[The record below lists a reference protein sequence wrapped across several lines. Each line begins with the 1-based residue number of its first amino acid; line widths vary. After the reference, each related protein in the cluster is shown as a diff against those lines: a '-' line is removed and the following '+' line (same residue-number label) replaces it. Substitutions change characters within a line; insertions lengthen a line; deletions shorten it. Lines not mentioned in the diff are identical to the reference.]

1 MARYRIRERDDSLGT
16 TVAGLFVGA
25 IAGFAVGVITAQ
37 HVGGIAGLASRVRER
52 MRGVRDEMLRPDFFE
67 DEFEEYEDEEEDSE
81 YAALE
86 RNVLEAFRND
96 PVLSERAVDISATSG
111 EIVELGGWV
120 LSEEEAEH
128 AVTIARGVPGV
139 VTVVNRVAIGEEEA
153 RLAEAAR
160 RRAEGDP
167 ALNESRWEGQRVG
180 TGRRRQGTSDEP
192 DRHADPK
199 PKLESR
205 WLEEQ
210 EAIRNAA
217 EDFATAERRT
227 VRQKTEKVRGVP
239 KADHVSSEEARGC
252 GDEGR
257 GTGDEGDSDFEARAC
272 SRLVP
277 FPANAHPRPLKN
289 TPPRPLAP
297 LPSPG

>member
-1 MARYRIRERDDSLGT
+1 MARYRYRDRDASLGPT
-16 TVAGLFVGA
+16 LAGLFIGA
-25 IAGFAVGVITAQ
+25 IAGFTVGVITAQ
-37 HVGGIAGLASRVRER
+37 KVGGIAGLASRVRDSV
-52 MRGVRDEMLRPDFFE
+52 RGARDEMLRPDLYD
-67 DEFEEYEDEEEDSE
+67 DEYTEQYEDEDDPE

-96 PVLSERAVDISATSG
+96 PVLSARAVDISATNH

-120 LSEEEAEH
+120 YSEEEADH

-139 VTVVNRVAIGEEEA
+139 ATVVNRIVVGEEEA
-153 RLAEAAR
+153 RLADAAR
-160 RRAEGDP
+160 RREDGDP
-167 ALNESRWEGQRVG
+167 ALTEARWEGQRVG

-217 EDFATAERRT
+217 EDFTPTGRPRKA
-227 VRQKTEKVRGVP
+227 KTETVRGVP
-239 KADHVSSEEARGC
+239 KADHVDNGEARGV
-252 GDEGR
+252 E
-257 GTGDEGDSDFEARAC
+257 S
-272 SRLVP
+272 
-277 FPANAHPRPLKN
+277 
-289 TPPRPLAP
+289 
-297 LPSPG
+297 